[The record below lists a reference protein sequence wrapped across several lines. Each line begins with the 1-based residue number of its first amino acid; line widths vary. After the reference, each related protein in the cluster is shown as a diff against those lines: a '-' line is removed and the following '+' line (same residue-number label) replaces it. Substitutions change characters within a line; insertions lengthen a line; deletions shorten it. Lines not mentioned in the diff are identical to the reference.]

1 MCIKIKVSRILLNIT
16 KKKTND
22 IILNFEGDIN
32 KSIIWKKEQDELIV
46 SFPFKI
52 NGFTNITYKLNGSI
66 KKAKIYNLDDFPK
79 NIIKIKN
86 GIKLNKPCDFDLKL
100 ISETKNILIKKG
112 TIIIDTN
119 ISFDETFKLFID
131 DYLLFEQKILSV
143 NYLPILSVLEKPLR
157 LKLSQPFYE
166 DISVKFKNKKE
177 RWIIKQG
184 NTELL
189 LPYTGIC
196 KLLLEEVNNAI
207 YEVESWIYHIK

>member
-1 MCIKIKVSRILLNIT
+1 M
-16 KKKTND
+16 
-22 IILNFEGDIN
+22 
-32 KSIIWKKEQDELIV
+32 
-46 SFPFKI
+46 
-52 NGFTNITYKLNGSI
+52 
-66 KKAKIYNLDDFPK
+66 
-79 NIIKIKN
+79 
-86 GIKLNKPCDFDLKL
+86 
-100 ISETKNILIKKG
+100 
-112 TIIIDTN
+112 
-119 ISFDETFKLFID
+119 
-131 DYLLFEQKILSV
+131 